1 VCSSDLFFA
10 ALSCSGGGVIRD
22 VIINQEPSAFKK
34 TIYEEVAV
42 LGALLMV
49 VGLYFCNQFEHSAYP
64 VVICIVSTLL
74 LIITIRIAVYHYN
87 IQYPKFLGGNASG

>member
-1 VCSSDLFFA
+1 
-10 ALSCSGGGVIRD
+10 
-22 VIINQEPSAFKK
+22 
-34 TIYEEVAV
+34 
-42 LGALLMV
+42 MV